1 LTRWFTVTALVAAA
15 VMGLWTRLE
24 IAQVEGPSA
33 SPTRDALVGLQLNDG
48 TVVEKLLSD
57 PAGGVRLRPV
67 ECFDPAF
74 LFPLPIDWVS
84 TAEVLQ
90 QNFKS
95 SGYNFVDVYH
105 GAIQTDSSRTNRIYY
120 YIIANILSMR
130 SGALP
135 NPDRFHVQVYIKP
148 QCNVNEKVLLNW
160 ASAVLSVW
168 S

>member
-1 LTRWFTVTALVAAA
+1 LTRWFAATALVAAA
-15 VMGLWTRLE
+15 VMGLWMRLE
-24 IAQVEGPSA
+24 TAQVEGPSP

-48 TVVEKLLSD
+48 AVIEKLLSD
-57 PAGGVRLRPV
+57 PADGVRLRPV

-84 TAEVLQ
+84 TSVVLQ
-90 QNFKS
+90 QSFKS
-95 SGYNFVDVYH
+95 SGYNFVDVYR
-105 GAIQTDSSRTNRIYY
+105 GEIQTDSPRSSRIYY

-130 SGALP
+130 SGVVP
-135 NPDRFHVQVYIKP
+135 NLDRFHVQIYIKP

-160 ASAVLSVW
+160 ANAVLSIW